1 MAPLY
6 RSTLS
11 AIPPQG
17 WFVKESIT
25 LLAPDGQANVIVS
38 SEPIHPSIDST
49 QYAMI
54 QGELLAAEFP
64 HYVEH
69 DFTAVLLLGRY
80 DGFVREFSWTPPD
93 GVRVTQ
99 IQFYCAVA
107 GRGYTGTATAPAS
120 MFEAHE
126 LSLRETLLSAAVDA

>member
-1 MAPLY
+1 MAPRY
-6 RSTLS
+6 RPTLS
-11 AIPPQG
+11 AIPPHG

-38 SEPIHPSIDST
+38 SEPIDPSLDSA

-54 QGELLAAEFP
+54 QGQLLAAQFP
-64 HYVEH
+64 RYVEH
-69 DFTAVLLLGRY
+69 DFVPVPLLGRY

-99 IQFYCAVA
+99 IQFYCAA
-107 GRGYTGTATAPAS
+107 TGRGYTGTATTPAA
-120 MFEAHE
+120 MFGAHE
-126 LSLRETLLSAAVDA
+126 LNLREALLSAVVEA